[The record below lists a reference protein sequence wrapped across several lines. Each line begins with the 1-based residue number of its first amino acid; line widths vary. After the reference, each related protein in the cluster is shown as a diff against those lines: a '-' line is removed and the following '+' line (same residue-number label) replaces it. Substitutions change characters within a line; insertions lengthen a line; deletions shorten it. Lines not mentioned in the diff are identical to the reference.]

1 MISDDG
7 PAMLHATALA
17 LLHGLSS
24 THLDCTTK
32 IKILGRL
39 KNVDFEKGMKLVT
52 GRIDVQND
60 DKLMHLVFEEA
71 LANGALK
78 FQF

>member
-24 THLDCTTK
+24 MGLYCATK
-32 IKILGRL
+32 IVGRL
-39 KNVDFEKGMKLVT
+39 TSFDFEKGMKLVT
-52 GRIDVQND
+52 GRIDVQDD

>member
-24 THLDCTTK
+24 MFLHSITNID
-32 IKILGRL
+32 RL
-39 KNVDFEKGMKLVT
+39 KNTDFERGMKMVT

-60 DKLMHLVFEEA
+60 DKLMRLVYHEA
-71 LANGALK
+71 LGNGALK
-78 FQF
+78 FDF